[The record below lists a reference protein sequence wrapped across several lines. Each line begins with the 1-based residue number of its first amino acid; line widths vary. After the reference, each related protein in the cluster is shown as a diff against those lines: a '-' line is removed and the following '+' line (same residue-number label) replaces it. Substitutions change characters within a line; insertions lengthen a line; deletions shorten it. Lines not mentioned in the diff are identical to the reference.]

1 MKEVIVTGGF
11 GGSGGLGGSC
21 SFWNVLESLRKL
33 KSSQLI
39 DMMTCSANLG
49 KTGWK
54 IENLEKDLVEEVDNG
69 CCEAQVQPRG
79 GELSPSPLH
88 LFQTDCGFMKVHV

>member
-21 SFWNVLESLRKL
+21 SFWNILRVIIYEFMK
-33 KSSQLI
+33 KGQI
-39 DMMTCSANLG
+39 V
-49 KTGWK
+49 
-54 IENLEKDLVEEVDNG
+54 ENLEKDLVEEVDNG
-69 CCEAQVQPRG
+69 CCEAKVQPGG

-88 LFQTDCGFMKVHV
+88 LLDLLRCI

>member
-39 DMMTCSANLG
+39 DMMTCSANLRKTG
-49 KTGWK
+49 KT
-54 IENLEKDLVEEVDNG
+54 IQYLEKDLVEEVDNG